1 MDIKFNIK
9 SMIYGI
15 LLILFILAGFI
26 VLPKMFG
33 QKIEPVDY
41 VMVQRDA
48 IPDKILNMMDDYV
61 HKERAIAL
69 IIDEKVYVIVTR
81 GENTDYGIEVNKIN
95 LQNKED
101 EKVMQVEILYKE
113 KEKSYPFV
121 VVETNMK
128 SLPDKIELNKKFATK
143 SKVN

>member
-1 MDIKFNIK
+1 MDVKFNIK

-26 VLPKMFG
+26 VLPKMFD
-33 QKIEPVDY
+33 QKIAPVDY

-101 EKVMQVEILYKE
+101 KKVMQVEILYKE

-143 SKVN
+143 SKVD